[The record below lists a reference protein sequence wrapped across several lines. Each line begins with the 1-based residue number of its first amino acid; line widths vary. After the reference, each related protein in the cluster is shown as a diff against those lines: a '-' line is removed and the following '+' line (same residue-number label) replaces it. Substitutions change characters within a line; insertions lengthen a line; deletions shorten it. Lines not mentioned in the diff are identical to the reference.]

1 MFKRIFYS
9 GIGLA
14 IVLLIFMVVP
24 KWLRNVDH
32 PLTALNTVDVCAYL
46 SEAARATLP
55 EPIKVERGFPGEKD
69 TGQPVCHA
77 VLGSSPR
84 DASPPN
90 VVVGVTTERMLTF
103 EGRRQPVD
111 RYVDTWLRESTASG
125 SEVTP
130 LKGPWRRAA
139 VIREKARPANLS
151 LLADDGGVA
160 VLVTA
165 QNVEYPVFVAFAETV
180 TKGLRAKPPG
190 KGGR

>member
-9 GIGLA
+9 GIGLS

-32 PLTALNTVDVCAYL
+32 PLTALNKVDVCPYL
-46 SEAARATLP
+46 SDAARATLP
-55 EPIKVERGFPGEKD
+55 EPIKVDRGFPGEKD

-84 DASPPN
+84 DPSAPN

-125 SEVTP
+125 GEVTP
-130 LKGPWRRAA
+130 LRVHGAGPRHSREADRKTFPAGGRR
-139 VIREKARPANLS
+139 RRRLN
-151 LLADDGGVA
+151 G
-160 VLVTA
+160 TRR
-165 QNVEYPVFVAFAETV
+165 QYPVFVAFAEAV
-180 TKGLRAKPPG
+180 TRVARSAG

>member
-1 MFKRIFYS
+1 VFKRIFYS

-46 SEAARATLP
+46 TDAARATLP

-84 DASPPN
+84 DPSAPN

-130 LKGPWRRAA
+130 LKGPWRRAG
-139 VIREKARPANLS
+139 RPRH
-151 LLADDGGVA
+151 
-160 VLVTA
+160 
-165 QNVEYPVFVAFAETV
+165 F
-180 TKGLRAKPPG
+180 R
-190 KGGR
+190 

>member
-1 MFKRIFYS
+1 VFKRIFYS

-14 IVLLIFMVVP
+14 VVLLMFMVVP

-55 EPIKVERGFPGEKD
+55 QPPVKVERGFPGEKD

-77 VLGSSPR
+77 MLSASSSR
-84 DASPPN
+84 DAPN

-125 SEVTP
+125 NEVTP

-151 LLADDGGVA
+151 LLADDAGVA

-165 QNVEYPVFVAFAETV
+165 QSVEYPAFVAFAEAV

-190 KGGR
+190 TGGR